1 MSTEITIAVIG
12 VVGTVFASI
21 CTLVGVIII
30 NKRSNRE
37 AMNSLEKQQAVFEAI
52 VTEKIEVLTQEVRK
66 YNNVKTRTSE
76 LEKQQAVSVE
86 KIGSLERKVEL
97 LERANQNGNR

>member
-12 VVGTVFASI
+12 VVGTIFASI

-52 VTEKIEVLTQEVRK
+52 VTEKIDVLTEEVRK
-66 YNNVKTRTSE
+66 YNNVKFRTSE
-76 LEKQQAVSVE
+76 LEKHQAVSVE